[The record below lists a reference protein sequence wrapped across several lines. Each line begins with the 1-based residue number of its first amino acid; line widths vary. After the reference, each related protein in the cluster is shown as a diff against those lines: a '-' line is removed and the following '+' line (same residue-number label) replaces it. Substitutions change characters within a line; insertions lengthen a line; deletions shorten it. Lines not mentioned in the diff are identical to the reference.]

1 MNNLFS
7 IGEISKLQNISRQ
20 TLIFYDKIGLFCP
33 SYVDPDNGYRYYSSS
48 QLDYLDTICVMKKI
62 GFSLDEIKSHMKNY
76 NMEDSILALRKQIGV
91 IERQIAELKLVKSR
105 AEHRCRQLE
114 SVASV
119 QESDTSVTLEYTERQ
134 YILLQK
140 VMPPHSLE
148 EVSLATKRCFV
159 KAFDKH
165 LPIYFQSGAI
175 IPYERIK
182 QSRYVEAAYAFIP
195 IENVECSGEITEMP
209 EGKCVCTYH
218 IGDYP
223 SIGSSYE
230 RILSYCKDNGLQIC
244 SDSYEL
250 AINDYLSTDNEDE
263 YITKIM
269 FYVER

>member
-33 SYVDPDNGYRYYSSS
+33 SYTDPDNGYRYYSSN

-62 GFSLDEIKSHMKNY
+62 GFSLDEIKSYMKSY
-76 NMEDSILALRKQIGV
+76 DMEDSISVLRKQISV
-91 IERQIAELKLVKSR
+91 IERQIEELKLVKSR

-114 SVASV
+114 SVATV
-119 QESDTSVTLEYTERQ
+119 CDGGATVTVGHAEQQ

-140 VMPPHSLE
+140 VMSPNTLE

-159 KAFDKH
+159 KAFKER
-165 LPIYFQSGAI
+165 LPVYFQSGAI
-175 IPYERIK
+175 IPYERII
-182 QSRYVEAAYAFIP
+182 QERYVEASYAFLP
-195 IENVECSGEITEMP
+195 IENVGYSDEITELP
-209 EGKCVCTYH
+209 EGKCVYTYH

-230 RILSYCKDNGLQIC
+230 RILDYCNANGLCIC

-269 FYVER
+269 FYIK

>member
-7 IGEISKLQNISRQ
+7 IGEIAKLQNISRQ

-62 GFSLDEIKSHMKNY
+62 GFSLDEIKSHMKSY
-76 NMEDSILALRKQIGV
+76 NMEDSISALRKQLTV
-91 IERQIAELKLVKSR
+91 IDRQIEELKLVKSR

-114 SVASV
+114 SVVSIRRGG
-119 QESDTSVTLEYTERQ
+119 ETVTVEHIERQ

-148 EVSLATKRCFV
+148 EVSLATKRCFA
-159 KAFDKH
+159 KAFDKR
-165 LPIYFQSGAI
+165 LPVYFQSGAI
-175 IPYERIK
+175 IPHERIK
-182 QSRYVEAAYAFIP
+182 QGRYIEASYAFLP
-195 IENVECSGEITEMP
+195 IDKAGCADSITELP
-209 EGKCVCTYH
+209 EGKYVCTYH

-223 SIGSSYE
+223 SIGRSYE
-230 RILSYCKDNGLQIC
+230 RILEYCKSKGLCIL
-244 SDSYEL
+244 SDSYEF

-263 YITKIM
+263 YITRIM
-269 FYVER
+269 FYVK

>member
-33 SYVDPDNGYRYYSSS
+33 SYVDPDNGYRYYSSN
-48 QLDYLDTICVMKKI
+48 QLDYLDTIYVMKKI
-62 GFSLDEIKSHMKNY
+62 GFSLDEIKSHMKGY
-76 NMEDSILALRKQIGV
+76 NMEDSILALRKQMTV
-91 IERQIAELKLVKSR
+91 IERQIEELKLVKSR

-114 SVASV
+114 SVASIRRGG
-119 QESDTSVTLEYTERQ
+119 EAVTLEHIERQ

-140 VMPPHSLE
+140 VMPPYSLE
-148 EVSLATKRCFV
+148 QVSLATKRCFV
-159 KAFDKH
+159 KAF
-165 LPIYFQSGAI
+165 LERMPVYFQSGAI

-182 QSRYVEAAYAFIP
+182 QGRYVEASYAFLP
-195 IENVECSGEITEMP
+195 IEKADCSDMITELP

-230 RILSYCKDNGLQIC
+230 RILEYCKSKGLCIL

-263 YITKIM
+263 YITRIM
-269 FYVER
+269 FYVE

>member
-33 SYVDPDNGYRYYSSS
+33 LYTDPNNGYRYYGSN
-48 QLDYLDTICVMKKI
+48 QLDHLDTICVMKKI
-62 GFSLDEIKSHMKNY
+62 GFSLEEIKSHMKSY
-76 NMEDSILALRKQIGV
+76 NMEDSISALRKQVSV
-91 IERQIAELKLVKSR
+91 IERQIEELKLVKSR

-114 SVASV
+114 SVATVRYSGARV
-119 QESDTSVTLEYTERQ
+119 MLGRAERQ

-159 KAFDKH
+159 KAFKEH

-175 IPYERIK
+175 IPYERIR
-182 QSRYVEAAYAFIP
+182 QGRYVEAAYAFLP
-195 IENVECSGEITEMP
+195 IESTGYSDEIAEMP
-209 EGKCVCTYH
+209 EGKCVYTYH
-218 IGDYP
+218 LGDYP

-230 RILSYCKDNGLQIC
+230 RILEYCKINGLRIC

-263 YITKIM
+263 YITKVM
-269 FYVER
+269 FYVE